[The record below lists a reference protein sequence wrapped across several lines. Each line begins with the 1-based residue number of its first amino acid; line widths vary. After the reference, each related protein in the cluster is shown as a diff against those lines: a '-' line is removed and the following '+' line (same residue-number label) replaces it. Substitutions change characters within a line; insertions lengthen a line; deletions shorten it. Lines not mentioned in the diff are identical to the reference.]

1 MMNQTLH
8 DEQRADFDRLVQA
21 IFFRHTPP
29 FLPPSA
35 LYQPFNSTL
44 IAKNSLGNEAM
55 KFRVS
60 SGFGEAT
67 ANVSAPSKMLFV
79 VFATRFIFCSF
90 IQTELNT
97 KKSKVKTRILL
108 R

>member
-1 MMNQTLH
+1 MMNQMLH

-44 IAKNSLGNEAM
+44 IARNLLGNETM
-55 KFRVS
+55 KFGVS
-60 SGFGEAT
+60 SGFVNVT
-67 ANVSAPSKMLFV
+67 TNVSTPSKMLFV

-90 IQTELNT
+90 I
-97 KKSKVKTRILL
+97 
-108 R
+108 